1 MCLPWYNFHFFHCF
15 YNATLVA
22 PYMHQQDTTSCAT
35 QKLQSNKKSI
45 IESDPFSRDF
55 FFHNW
60 RWLASIQKTKQKEKK
75 KKKHIRLQYFWERE
89 RKKIYY
95 NNILVE
101 KLQKHA
107 RITGKNLGADMYELL
122 NKHYQHAN
130 FGYYHIYSIYE
141 NCNIKFFA
149 TPNGWPAG
157 KQAGPVA

>member
-1 MCLPWYNFHFFHCF
+1 MVGQYPKN
-15 YNATLVA
+15 
-22 PYMHQQDTTSCAT
+22 
-35 QKLQSNKKSI
+35 
-45 IESDPFSRDF
+45 
-55 FFHNW
+55 
-60 RWLASIQKTKQKEKK
+60 KTKRKKEEKTHK
-75 KKKHIRLQYFWERE
+75 IAVLLRERE

-149 TPNGWPAG
+149 TPNG
-157 KQAGPVA
+157 